1 MGERAGAALAEAK
14 LRPQIKQMPL
24 HLTKVAY
31 GCDSID
37 YLAERLALKAAH
49 LPNAFIVTRYLPKR
63 ATEIEGGSLYWII
76 KHQLV
81 GRSPIVKFGEA
92 EGGRVAI
99 HLESRLILVQARPKR
114 AHQGWRYLEGKDA
127 PPDLGEAGAGISEL
141 PPALVGELAAM
152 GLI

>member
-1 MGERAGAALAEAK
+1 
-14 LRPQIKQMPL
+14 MPL

-49 LPNAFIVTRYLPKR
+49 EPAFLTTRYLPKR
-63 ATEIEGGSLYWII
+63 HAEIGGQGSLFWII
-76 KHQLV
+76 KHQLI
-81 GRSPIVKFGEA
+81 GRSPILGFGEL
-92 EGGRVAI
+92 EGGRTAI
-99 HLESRLILVQARPKR
+99 YLEPRLVLVQARPKR

-127 PPDLGEAGAGISEL
+127 PPDLGEVGAGISEL
-141 PPALVGELAAM
+141 PPALVGELAGL

>member
-1 MGERAGAALAEAK
+1 
-14 LRPQIKQMPL
+14 MPL

-49 LPNAFIVTRYLPKR
+49 EPAFLTTRYLPKR
-63 ATEIEGGSLYWII
+63 HAEIAGAGSLFWIV

-81 GRSPIVKFGEA
+81 GRSPILGFGEL
-92 EGGRVAI
+92 EGGRTAI
-99 HLESRLILVQARPKR
+99 YLEPRLVLVQARPKR
-114 AHQGWRYLEGKDA
+114 AHQGWRYLEGQDA

-141 PPALVGELAAM
+141 PPALVGELA
-152 GLI
+152 GLGLL

>member
-1 MGERAGAALAEAK
+1 MA
-14 LRPQIKQMPL
+14 L

-49 LPNAFIVTRYLPKR
+49 LPAFLVTRYLPKR
-63 ATEIEGGSLYWII
+63 AVEIEGGSLFWIV

-81 GRSPIVKFGEA
+81 GRSPILGFGEA
-92 EGGRVAI
+92 EGGKVAI
-99 HLESRLILVQARPKR
+99 HLEPRLILVQARPKR

-127 PPDLGEAGAGISEL
+127 PPDLGEAGAGVSEM
-141 PPALVGELAAM
+141 PPEMVGKLAGL